1 MGMTVYEPVGHVCNK
16 TRTLIVNL
24 LKLFR
29 PQMVG
34 YMLII
39 YIEHGFTN
47 IKNREQLPGDYF

>member
-1 MGMTVYEPVGHVCNK
+1 MTVYEAVGRVRNK
-16 TRTLIVNL
+16 TRRLIVNP

-29 PQMVG
+29 RQMVG

-47 IKNREQLPGDYF
+47 IKNT

>member
-1 MGMTVYEPVGHVCNK
+1 MTVYEPVGHVCNK